1 MGIIFIKNQVFRKNS
16 IVLHGGVPNR
26 ALVRQYVRPILCYWE
41 RIVVSAVQLLP
52 VLYCW
57 LGALSAYDRLMIFRV
72 IYHD

>member
-52 VLYCW
+52 VLYC
-57 LGALSAYDRLMIFRV
+57 
-72 IYHD
+72 